1 LRELPRQRMFAAS
14 RTQKQDIHGA
24 SADQ

>member
-1 LRELPRQRMFAAS
+1 LRQLPCQRMFAAS
-14 RTQKQDIHGA
+14 RTQKQDIHGT